1 MDAAFMSTLYTFSK
15 YCANFSLLSYTHT
28 NTHKKKK
35 KKKKRA
41 KKMNLI
47 TVKMNKYFD

>member
-15 YCANFSLLSYTHT
+15 YCANFSLLSYTHKH
-28 NTHKKKK
+28 THTH